1 MTRLTVPYG
10 TSIHVRYSKDAKEE
24 VIVGIGEPIVRYKGI
39 TVMFSGPVTSGNTGD
54 TFVHA
59 STVTL
64 ERANDWRIWNV
75 YLGTPIDA
83 YETDRDVPEE
93 KIPETIR
100 TAVSTFIEAF
110 EK

>member
-10 TSIHVRYSKDAKEE
+10 TSTYVRYSKDAQEE
-24 VIVGIGEPIVRYKGI
+24 VIAGEGTPIVWYKGI
-39 TVMFSGPVTSGNTGD
+39 TVMFSGPVISGSTGK
-54 TFVHA
+54 TFEYA

-75 YLGTPIDA
+75 SLGTPIDA
-83 YETDRDVPEE
+83 YENDRDVPEE
-93 KIPETIR
+93 EIPETIR